1 MMKISNDT
9 ILAYIDGKLSGDERI
24 EIEQL
29 IKADPDFKRRF
40 DALNIVDSTIKLG
53 KLQSPSSN
61 FVSQVMKAIL
71 NPALE
76 QDRFF
81 NKTRYFVLGLIVVA
95 FLGTIYFLA
104 INFYPSLSGIVADQ
118 VTISNQTVDLKPA
131 NEFLSND
138 FIFKIVFYVN
148 GIVCLLLF
156 ERAFLKPFFTR
167 RKQRF
172 SM

>member
-1 MMKISNDT
+1 MQISNDT
-9 ILAYIDGKLSGDERI
+9 ILEYIDGKLSGDERI
-24 EIEQL
+24 VIEQL
-29 IKADPDFKRRF
+29 IIADPDFKKRF
-40 DALNIVDSTIKLG
+40 EAFKTVDSTLKLD

-61 FVSQVMKAIL
+61 FVIQVMKTIL
-71 NPALE
+71 HPSLK

-104 INFYPSLSGIVADQ
+104 INFYPTLSGIVADQ

-131 NEFLSND
+131 NKFLSND
-138 FIFKIVFYVN
+138 IIFKMVFYIN

-156 ERAFLKPFFTR
+156 ERAFLKPLFQR